1 MPIGSIN
8 QILSSEMCLFT
19 HIYCQKG
26 QFHTVTATMQS
37 FCILAI
43 HMGIK
48 RPVTNNKSLWM
59 FGLLMGSLLGI
70 QPAQAAGM
78 NCDVRQLS
86 LSQAQQN
93 QLRLLRNQYRIL
105 RDEQTRKKPSATASR
120 RYLVQILMQ
129 DDFNENAARQYVSQ
143 KYQYNAEL
151 DMQDLRMQH
160 YFFKVLTPQ
169 QKQQWIR
176 YCQQ

>member
-8 QILSSEMCLFT
+8 QILSSEKCRFT
-19 HIYCQKG
+19 QIYWQMV
-26 QFHTVTATMQS
+26 QFNTVTATMHS
-37 FCILAI
+37 FCILAML
-43 HMGIK
+43 MGIK
-48 RPVTNNKSLWM
+48 SPLTHNKPLWM
-59 FGLLMGSLLGI
+59 FGLLMGSLLCI
-70 QPAQAAGM
+70 QPAKAAGM

-105 RDEQTRKKPSATASR
+105 RDEQTRKKPSATSSR

>member
-1 MPIGSIN
+1 
-8 QILSSEMCLFT
+8 
-19 HIYCQKG
+19 
-26 QFHTVTATMQS
+26 
-37 FCILAI
+37 
-43 HMGIK
+43 
-48 RPVTNNKSLWM
+48 M
-59 FGLLMGSLLGI
+59 FGLLMGGLLCI
-70 QPAQAAGM
+70 HPAQAAGL

-93 QLRLLRNQYRIL
+93 QLRLLRNQYRIM
-105 RDEQTRKKPSATASR
+105 RDEQTRKKPSATSSR

-160 YFFKVLTPQ
+160 YFFKVLTPA
-169 QKQQWIR
+169 QKEQWLDH
-176 YCQQ
+176 CLE

>member
-1 MPIGSIN
+1 MV
-8 QILSSEMCLFT
+8 
-19 HIYCQKG
+19 
-26 QFHTVTATMQS
+26 QFHTVTATMHS
-37 FCILAI
+37 FCILAML
-43 HMGIK
+43 MGIK
-48 RPVTNNKSLWM
+48 SPLTHNKPLWM
-59 FGLLMGSLLGI
+59 FGLLMGSLLCI